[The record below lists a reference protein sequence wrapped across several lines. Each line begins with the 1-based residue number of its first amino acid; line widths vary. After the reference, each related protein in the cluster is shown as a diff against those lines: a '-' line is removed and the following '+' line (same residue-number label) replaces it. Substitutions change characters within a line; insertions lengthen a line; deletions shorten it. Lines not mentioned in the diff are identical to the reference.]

1 MANRETLKVWELE
14 SGRALRTLQGH
25 AASVNSVAVTPDGR
39 LAVSASADQTVK
51 VWELTSSEIT
61 ILTLALDELSD
72 RLSAL
77 HLQPPQHIAAEPG
90 DFEMDATSAFSEQA
104 FYVLDGPLSI

>member
-14 SGRALRTLQGH
+14 SGRALRTLQGQ

-51 VWELTSSEIT
+51 VWELESGST
-61 ILTLALDELSD
+61 I
-72 RLSAL
+72 
-77 HLQPPQHIAAEPG
+77 
-90 DFEMDATSAFSEQA
+90 ATFSC
-104 FYVLDGPLSI
+104 